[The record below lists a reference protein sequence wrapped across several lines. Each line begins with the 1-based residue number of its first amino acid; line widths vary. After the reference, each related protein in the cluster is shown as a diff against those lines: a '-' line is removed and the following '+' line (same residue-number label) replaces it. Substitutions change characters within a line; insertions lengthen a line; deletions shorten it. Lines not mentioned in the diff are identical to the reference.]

1 MVLGAMVRFMVSVGV
16 VDVRDENI
24 DDCDIVGDDDFE
36 NVDGVL
42 KNDHGDDYVDGY
54 ANDVVVVDDA
64 DADDDYCESREG
76 MLLPLMTVMMII
88 MTLLKMKMKMMTM
101 MTMMMMTIIIL
112 MILMMLLVRGR

>member
-24 DDCDIVGDDDFE
+24 DDCDIVGYDDFE

-42 KNDHGDDYVDGY
+42 KNGHGDDYVDGY
-54 ANDVVVVDDA
+54 AYDVVVVDDA

-88 MTLLKMKMKMMTM
+88 MTLLKMKMIMM
-101 MTMMMMTIIIL
+101 IIIL

>member
-16 VDVRDENI
+16 VDVRDESI

-42 KNDHGDDYVDGY
+42 KNGHGDDYVDGY

-88 MTLLKMKMKMMTM
+88 MTLLKMKMI
-101 MTMMMMTIIIL
+101 MMMVTMLIIIL

>member
-1 MVLGAMVRFMVSVGV
+1 MVRFMVSVGV
-16 VDVRDENI
+16 VDVKDENI

-42 KNDHGDDYVDGY
+42 KNGHGDDFVDGY

-88 MTLLKMKMKMMTM
+88 MILLKMKMIMIMMTM
-101 MTMMMMTIIIL
+101 MTMIMMMMTIIIL

>member
-16 VDVRDENI
+16 VDVRYENI

-42 KNDHGDDYVDGY
+42 KNGHGDDYVDGY

-64 DADDDYCESREG
+64 DANDDYCESREG

-88 MTLLKMKMKMMTM
+88 MTLLKMKMIMMMVMTM
-101 MTMMMMTIIIL
+101 RIIIL

>member
-1 MVLGAMVRFMVSVGV
+1 VVLGAMVRFMVSVGV

-88 MTLLKMKMKMMTM
+88 MTLLKMKMIMMMVMTM
-101 MTMMMMTIIIL
+101 RIIIL